1 MKQAYE
7 KYVGEYC
14 YQLREIEVLPHC
26 KRVTEFG
33 HVYEYQLVR
42 RKVFFGLIPKVYWLA
57 KDYIKWYNMPLIE
70 YYECSCGDKD
80 E

>member
-7 KYVGEYC
+7 EYVGEYC

-26 KRVTEFG
+26 KSVTK
-33 HVYEYQLVR
+33 YNYTTEYQLVR
-42 RKVFFGLIPKVYWLA
+42 RKVLGFIPWTYWTDK
-57 KDYIKWYNMPLIE
+57 KDIRWYNIPVIK
-70 YYECSCGDKD
+70 YYDCSCGDKD

>member
-7 KYVGEYC
+7 RYFVDFGHAY
-14 YQLREIEVLPHC
+14 REIEVLPHC

-33 HVYEYQLVR
+33 RSYEYQLVR

-57 KDYIKWYNMPLIE
+57 KGNIEWHDMPLIE
-70 YYECSCGDKD
+70 YYDCSCGGKD